1 MVKQVGNIRPPETAW
16 AAQTIEY
23 KQEVA
28 LRIKMI
34 VTDLDRTLLRTDLSI
49 SDYTAGV
56 LNRCRK
62 SGIKIVFATAR
73 YLRHV
78 KDFAMQIPVDA
89 VIAINGAIIYVGGE
103 IVIEHTIPENTKHSL
118 VRELNTAGIK
128 IAAEAPNVVYTNRHT
143 PDDDRIIW
151 DFANEV
157 PIPIHRISI
166 RHHDTEQ
173 VMRIAQKYD
182 DLRVYSN
189 SGETLLD
196 IGPAEADKSKGVYE
210 VSELLG
216 IPMSEIA
223 AFGDDFNDIEMLK
236 ECGIGVA
243 VANACEEAKAA
254 ADYVCGTN
262 DEDGMARWLE
272 EHVMSIGS

>member
-1 MVKQVGNIRPPETAW
+1 VSIN
-16 AAQTIEY
+16 
-23 KQEVA
+23 
-28 LRIKMI
+28 MI
-34 VTDLDRTLLRTDLSI
+34 VTDLDSTLLRTDKSI

-62 SGIKIVFATAR
+62 HGIKVVFATAR
-73 YLRHV
+73 YLRLV
-78 KDFAMQIPVDA
+78 KDFTVKIPVDA

-103 IVIEHTIPENTKHSL
+103 IVIEHTIPENTKH
-118 VRELNTAGIK
+118 RIIRDLNTAGIK
-128 IAAEAPNVVYTNRHT
+128 IAAEAANVVYTNRHT

-157 PIPIHRISI
+157 PIAIHRISI
-166 RHHDTEQ
+166 RHNDTEQ
-173 VMRIAQKYD
+173 VIRIAKKYD
-182 DLRVYSN
+182 DLCVYSN

-210 VSELLG
+210 LSKLFG

-243 VANACEEAKAA
+243 VANACAEAKTA
-254 ADYVCGTN
+254 ADYVCGSN
-262 DEDGMARWLE
+262 DEDGVARWLE
-272 EHVMSIGS
+272 KNVIFD